1 MWRSPSSGKS
11 ASRGSG
17 LGPSVPALFT
27 IRSRPPRRRAASMR
41 SARWEPTVMS
51 PGIATT
57 SVLALNSAATR
68 LRSPAPRASIT
79 SRQPASARP
88 RASASPRPRE
98 APVMSATDIRASDG
112 CAALAGCKTAAHDRR
127 SVGPLPCGRRRS
139 SRDRRCGRTVDARK
153 PSSHGHR
160 TAGVGLW
167 AEAPGQTDEYRRGVT
182 DRTGAR
188 AGIRARA
195 AARQSDAADG
205 THCAVKPDAQQA
217 AGELDS
223 LCAGQARAEL
233 EAVSSAVLA
242 VTKHLSVRQVLQT
255 IVTAARSLSQAE
267 YAALGVPDS
276 IGSFAEFVVDGI
288 SDEQWAAIGPLPRQ
302 HGLLGIMLQEARPQ
316 RLPDITKDP
325 RFVGD
330 WPPAHPALKDFL
342 GMPVMDGEDIL
353 GAIYLA
359 NKRGGAGF
367 TDADER
373 MLSVLAAHAAIALTN
388 ARLYEQSRELTIVQ
402 ERQRI
407 ARELHD
413 AVAQKLFSLRLTA
426 DAAATLGELDPARA
440 AAELATVRRLA
451 AEAADELRQV
461 VIELRPADLAG
472 DGLPAV
478 LRKQVDVLNRVGGT
492 TVTLVVDGWRRL
504 PIEREEAVLRVA
516 QEALHNAMRHAE
528 ASSITV
534 R

>member
-1 MWRSPSSGKS
+1 
-11 ASRGSG
+11 
-17 LGPSVPALFT
+17 
-27 IRSRPPRRRAASMR
+27 
-41 SARWEPTVMS
+41 
-51 PGIATT
+51 
-57 SVLALNSAATR
+57 
-68 LRSPAPRASIT
+68 
-79 SRQPASARP
+79 
-88 RASASPRPRE
+88 
-98 APVMSATDIRASDG
+98 
-112 CAALAGCKTAAHDRR
+112 
-127 SVGPLPCGRRRS
+127 
-139 SRDRRCGRTVDARK
+139 
-153 PSSHGHR
+153 
-160 TAGVGLW
+160 
-167 AEAPGQTDEYRRGVT
+167 VT
-182 DRTGAR
+182 DRTGAGAR
-188 AGIRARA
+188 VQPRA
-195 AARQSDAADG
+195 AARQPNAEAGSHTAA
-205 THCAVKPDAQQA
+205 TPAAQQA
-217 AGELDS
+217 ADELDS
-223 LCAGQARAEL
+223 LCAGHARAEL
-233 EAVSSAVLA
+233 QAVSSAVLA
-242 VTKHLSVRQVLQT
+242 VTKHLSVREVLQT
-255 IVTAARSLSQAE
+255 IVTAARSLLQAD

-316 RLPDITKDP
+316 RLADITKDP

-330 WPPAHPALKDFL
+330 WPPAHPELKDFL

-426 DAAATLGELDPARA
+426 DAAAALAELDPAKA
-440 AAELATVRRLA
+440 AAQLATVRRLA

-461 VIELRPADLAG
+461 VIELMPADLAG

-478 LRKQVDVLNRVGGT
+478 LGKQVDVLNRVGGT
-492 TVTLVVDGWRRL
+492 TVTLVVEGWRRL
-504 PIEREEAVLRVA
+504 PIDREEAVLRVA

-534 R
+534 RLAAADSRAELVVEDNGVGFDVSAATRGAHRLGLASMRERARTAGGRLSVRSRPRSGTTVTLEVPLR

>member
-1 MWRSPSSGKS
+1 
-11 ASRGSG
+11 
-17 LGPSVPALFT
+17 
-27 IRSRPPRRRAASMR
+27 
-41 SARWEPTVMS
+41 
-51 PGIATT
+51 
-57 SVLALNSAATR
+57 
-68 LRSPAPRASIT
+68 
-79 SRQPASARP
+79 
-88 RASASPRPRE
+88 
-98 APVMSATDIRASDG
+98 
-112 CAALAGCKTAAHDRR
+112 
-127 SVGPLPCGRRRS
+127 
-139 SRDRRCGRTVDARK
+139 
-153 PSSHGHR
+153 
-160 TAGVGLW
+160 
-167 AEAPGQTDEYRRGVT
+167 
-182 DRTGAR
+182 
-188 AGIRARA
+188 
-195 AARQSDAADG
+195 
-205 THCAVKPDAQQA
+205 
-217 AGELDS
+217 
-223 LCAGQARAEL
+223 
-233 EAVSSAVLA
+233 
-242 VTKHLSVRQVLQT
+242 
-255 IVTAARSLSQAE
+255 
-267 YAALGVPDS
+267 
-276 IGSFAEFVVDGI
+276 
-288 SDEQWAAIGPLPRQ
+288 
-302 HGLLGIMLQEARPQ
+302 MLQEARPQ
-316 RLPDITKDP
+316 RLSDITKDP

-342 GMPVMDGEDIL
+342 GMPVMDDEDIL

-426 DAAATLGELDPARA
+426 DAAATLAEVDPAKA

-478 LRKQVDVLNRVGGT
+478 LGKQVDVLNRVGGT
-492 TVTLVVDGWRRL
+492 TVTLVVEGWRRL
-504 PIEREEAVLRVA
+504 PIAKEEAVLRVA

-534 R
+534 RLAAADGRAELVVTDNGVGFDVSAATRGAHRLGLASMRERARAAGGRLSVRSRPRSGTTVTLEVPLR